1 MTTRNVPAAAAS
13 LTWPGAHAIMWARE
27 KGTMR
32 TRMIFFAVLI
42 FVVACARVA
51 TPTPGPP
58 AGGIGHGEALL
69 LLERPVG

>member
-1 MTTRNVPAAAAS
+1 
-13 LTWPGAHAIMWARE
+13 
-27 KGTMR
+27 MR